1 MGVEGMKFFK
11 IDISNKHIFDEY
23 FAIFEPEIADLTF
36 TNLFMWDPFYDI
48 HFTEE
53 DGFLLIMAKPYNQP
67 PFLHGPV
74 GKDLNKLPIVIE
86 KARKY
91 FESEGYSFMIKR
103 ASKKTVDMLSECK
116 MEFKSIFER
125 DLSDYVYRVE
135 DLVQLKG
142 KKYHPKKNHINK
154 FLRLYSDRY
163 EWKKIDEEIVKLCWD
178 FECEWYEKRN
188 GKEDIGL
195 TFEKMAIERAI
206 KNFDKLSYEGMV
218 IFIDGRIKAFT
229 FGEPLNKNTVV
240 IHIEKADPDVEGL
253 YAFINQKFLAEFWQD
268 FEFVNRE
275 EDLGKEGIRK
285 AKMSYHPFK
294 FAEKFTILFD

>member
-1 MGVEGMKFFK
+1 MKFYK
-11 IDISNKHIFDEY
+11 IDISDKRIFDEY
-23 FAIFEPEIADLTF
+23 FKAFQPEIADLTF

-48 HFTEE
+48 NFTEE

-74 GKDLNKLPIVIE
+74 GVDTNKLPIVIE
-86 KARKY
+86 KAKKY
-91 FESEGYSFMIKR
+91 FETQGYKFMLKR
-103 ASKKTVDMLSECK
+103 ASRKTIDMLTQCGMKFESLL
-116 MEFKSIFER
+116 ER
-125 DLSDYVYRVE
+125 DLSDYVYKVQ

-142 KKYHPKKNHINK
+142 KKYHAKKNHINK
-154 FLRLYSDRY
+154 FLRLYGERY
-163 EWKKIDEEIVKLCWD
+163 EVKKIDDEIVRLCWD

-188 GKEDIGL
+188 GQNDVGL
-195 TFEKMAIERAI
+195 TFEKLAIERAI
-206 KNFDKLSYEGMV
+206 KNFDKLSYEGMIV
-218 IFIDGRIKAFT
+218 FIDGEVKAFT

-253 YAFINQKFLAEFWQD
+253 YTFINNRFLIEFWQN

-294 FAEKFTILFD
+294 FAEKFTVLFD